1 MQHPIIIRNCVGWR
15 EKTMQGSALMMM
27 IMLLLGI
34 ALMLLSVLHR
44 FYQAEWRNG
53 QDEIAFYQADAGAAS
68 ALAWGMTLRWS
79 RSEFVREPLYCRT
92 AADPALK
99 SCLRRLKENRFLLQG
114 SSFSP
119 WFRKNISHYQLV
131 TATVQG
137 NEMTLTALAQGWSD
151 FCPPDL
157 KPGCAG
163 YSETGGQNE

>member
-1 MQHPIIIRNCVGWR
+1 MQHPIIIRNSVGRR

-44 FYQAEWRNG
+44 FYQTEWRNG

-114 SSFSP
+114 SLFSP
-119 WFRKNISHYQLV
+119 WFRQNISHYQLV

-157 KPGCAG
+157 KPDCGG
-163 YSETGGQNE
+163 HSETGGQNE

>member
-1 MQHPIIIRNCVGWR
+1 MQHPIIIRNSVGRR

-27 IMLLLGI
+27 IMLLLSV

-44 FYQAEWRNG
+44 FYQTEWRNG

-79 RSEFVREPLYCRT
+79 RSELISGSLYCRT

-119 WFRKNISHYQLV
+119 WFRQNISHYQLV
-131 TATVQG
+131 TTRVQG
-137 NEMTLTALAQGWSD
+137 NEMILTALAQGWSD

-157 KPGCAG
+157 KPDCAG
-163 YSETGGQNE
+163 HREAGEKNE